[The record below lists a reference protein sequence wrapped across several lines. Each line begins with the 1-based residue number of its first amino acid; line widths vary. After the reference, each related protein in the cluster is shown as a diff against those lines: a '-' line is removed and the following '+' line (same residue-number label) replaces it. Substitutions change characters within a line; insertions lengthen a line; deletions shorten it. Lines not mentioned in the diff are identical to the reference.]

1 MQELSHSTRQG
12 KQQHQPVVSLSGDSK
27 MIAAQIRMLVPE
39 GKRIAFVSGNFNVVH
54 PGHFRLLNFASECAD
69 FLIVGVNND
78 ETPGAMI
85 PEALRLESIRAIGC
99 VDFAFLLTESPEE
112 FITNMK
118 PDIVV
123 KGKEHEQHLNLEE
136 SIVESYGGKLLFS
149 SGEMRFSSLD
159 LLRRELHEVI
169 FSTIRKPVDYIKR
182 HALSNRRLHDIVRRF
197 TELSVVVIGDLIVD
211 EYVMCEPLGLSRE
224 DPTIVVTPIQRDIFV
239 GAAGIV
245 AAHAK
250 SLGAHVNYIGIIG
263 DDETAN
269 FAEEKLAEYG
279 VDNYLVMDKS
289 RPTTLKQ
296 RFRAGNKTLLRVSH
310 LRHHDISHA
319 LCEKILN
326 KLARIIKDTDMLIF
340 SDFNYGCL
348 PQQLVDDIIA
358 LCNQHDVPMVADSQS
373 SSQIGDISRFKG
385 MLLVT
390 PTEHEARLAVRDQSS
405 GLTILADALYQK
417 AEAKHVFVTLGAEG
431 VLVYSPE
438 NTENGLTTDQ
448 LPAFNTAP
456 KDVSGGGECLLIC
469 ASLALAVGATVW
481 ESAYLGSLA
490 AACHVGRIGNS
501 PLSIN
506 EVLQE
511 IIV

>member
-1 MQELSHSTRQG
+1 
-12 KQQHQPVVSLSGDSK
+12 
-27 MIAAQIRMLVPE
+27 
-39 GKRIAFVSGNFNVVH
+39 
-54 PGHFRLLNFASECAD
+54 
-69 FLIVGVNND
+69 
-78 ETPGAMI
+78 
-85 PEALRLESIRAIGC
+85 
-99 VDFAFLLTESPEE
+99 
-112 FITNMK
+112 
-118 PDIVV
+118 
-123 KGKEHEQHLNLEE
+123 
-136 SIVESYGGKLLFS
+136 
-149 SGEMRFSSLD
+149 
-159 LLRRELHEVI
+159 
-169 FSTIRKPVDYIKR
+169 
-182 HALSNRRLHDIVRRF
+182 
-197 TELSVVVIGDLIVD
+197 
-211 EYVMCEPLGLSRE
+211 
-224 DPTIVVTPIQRDIFV
+224 
-239 GAAGIV
+239 
-245 AAHAK
+245 
-250 SLGAHVNYIGIIG
+250 
-263 DDETAN
+263 
-269 FAEEKLAEYG
+269 
-279 VDNYLVMDKS
+279 
-289 RPTTLKQ
+289 
-296 RFRAGNKTLLRVSH
+296 
-310 LRHHDISHA
+310 
-319 LCEKILN
+319 
-326 KLARIIKDTDMLIF
+326 
-340 SDFNYGCL
+340 
-348 PQQLVDDIIA
+348 

-456 KDVSGGGECLLIC
+456 KDVSGGGDCLLIC